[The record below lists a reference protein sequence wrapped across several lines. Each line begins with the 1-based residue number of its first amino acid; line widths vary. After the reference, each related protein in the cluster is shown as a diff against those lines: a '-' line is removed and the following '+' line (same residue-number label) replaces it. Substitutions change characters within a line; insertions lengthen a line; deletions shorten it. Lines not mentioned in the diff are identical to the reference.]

1 MVNRV
6 LDILIAITGVGMVVY
21 HLIYS
26 QYLLQ
31 GPKEHW
37 ITHLGF
43 ALLLTFLISLR
54 KGGKFWPMK
63 LALILATISLSVY
76 LWVQYPRLEMF
87 GMLQANHL
95 DLLVGAI
102 LILLCLEGAR
112 QSFGLVVPMVALLAI
127 GYMFFGSYLPDGL
140 FHAMAL
146 KPDIVLEIL
155 TVGFADTGIFGPML
169 SVSATYIF
177 LFMVFAALVQT
188 SGANEFFNQVGNL
201 VGRKVRS
208 SAAMAA
214 VVTSGLVG
222 SISGQSGPNVM
233 ITGSFTIPAMK
244 KLGYKPEQAGG
255 IEAAASTGGPI
266 IPPVMGVAAFLMVGI
281 TGIPYSKIIGVAVL
295 PAILYVF
302 SAGLYVEFQAAK
314 LNITPQIIDVNYQ
327 ELILRAPLFLCPLAA
342 IIILFVMGYTPL
354 YVSFWACI
362 IILALSLLRKQTRP
376 SLKSLIDGLVHG
388 ASIGASV
395 ATICAV
401 LGLVLAAI
409 TNTGLGVRLPAA
421 IGALA
426 GENLLLAL
434 ILTGM
439 SSLILGI
446 GMPASAAYILVAV
459 VLAPVLVKMGV
470 NLLAAHLFAFYL
482 ANFSYLTPPVALSAV
497 FAAKLAGGNF
507 LKTAFE
513 SVKVGIGGFV
523 LPFMIVWV
531 EALTWDFSAPFFAV
545 VGLMTCFITFIG
557 IQACLVGY
565 FLNKIGM
572 KERLILGISPICLMI
587 YLATRNILW
596 FVAGVGIL
604 VILFLWERR
613 QKKVFIMT
621 R

>member
-1 MVNRV
+1 MEKLF
-6 LDILIAITGVGMVVY
+6 LDIFIAITGVAMVLY

-43 ALLLTFLISLR
+43 ALLLTFLLSLR
-54 KGGKFWPMK
+54 RSNKFWPIRLVMV
-63 LALILATISLSVY
+63 LTAICLSIY
-76 LWVQYPRLEMF
+76 LWVCYPRLEIY
-87 GMLQANHL
+87 GMLQANNL
-95 DLLVGAI
+95 DLLVGVI
-102 LILLCLEGAR
+102 LIFLCLEATR
-112 QSFGLVVPMVALLAI
+112 QSFGLVIPIVAILAI
-127 GYMFFGSYLPDGL
+127 VYMFFGSYLPKGL
-140 FHAMAL
+140 FHAMSL
-146 KPDIVLEIL
+146 RPDIILEIL
-155 TVGFADTGIFGPML
+155 TVGFADTGIFGPIL
-169 SVSATYIF
+169 GVSATYIF

-244 KLGYKPEQAGG
+244 KLGYSPEQAGA

-266 IPPVMGVAAFLMVGI
+266 IPPVMGVAAFLMCGI

-295 PAILYVF
+295 PALLYFF
-302 SAGLYVEFQAAK
+302 SAGVYVEFQAAK
-314 LNITPQIIDVNYQ
+314 MNIRPQTINVNYR

-342 IIILFVMGYTPL
+342 IIILFVMGYTPM

-362 IILALSLLRKQTRP
+362 IILILSLLRKQTRP
-376 SLKSLIDGLVHG
+376 SLKDLINGLVNG
-388 ASIGASV
+388 ASIGASI

-401 LGLVLAAI
+401 LGLVVAAI
-409 TNTGLGVRLPAA
+409 TNTGLGVKLPAA
-421 IGALA
+421 IGGLA
-426 GENLLLAL
+426 GENLILAL
-434 ILTGM
+434 ILTGI

-459 VLAPVLVKMGV
+459 MLAPVLVKMGI

-513 SVKVGIGGFV
+513 SMKVGIGGFV
-523 LPFMIVWV
+523 IPFMIVWV
-531 EALTWDFSAPFFAV
+531 GALTWDFSAHLFTV
-545 VGLMTCFITFIG
+545 IGLITCFITFISL
-557 IQACLVGY
+557 QACLVGY
-565 FLNKIGM
+565 FLNIINPI
-572 KERLILGISPICLMI
+572 ERLILGISPVCLII
-587 YLATRNILW
+587 YLATTNIMW
-596 FVAGVGIL
+596 FVVGLGIL
-604 VILFLWERR
+604 IIMFIWKRH
-613 QKKVFIMT
+613 QKKALNMT
-621 R
+621 